1 MKQKKKGFFLFFVE
15 IYLLF
20 YMEALKYLLKEID
33 EKNERDFILIIL
45 AYSLFVLVY
54 FLNFKVT

>member
-1 MKQKKKGFFLFFVE
+1 
-15 IYLLF
+15 
-20 YMEALKYLLKEID
+20 MEALKYLLKEID